1 MTNGEPTIQSDH
13 SYPTVLTT
21 ESLKGG
27 NADVVD
33 ANVHVVNAMYS
44 SLLDS
49 REIAP
54 VALRSYYVDF
64 YVTQS
69 LEGGFAQYVFTADRD
84 EVDPLIREGLESM
97 GATAHL
103 ELFNRTVEVF
113 DALSEE
119 DEERY
124 LDGDLD
130 AEEESND
137 AVRTMEELDGEFE
150 ELFETENITAL
161 NASWLLGQ
169 EGLLV
174 LDDEELSAYIERQV
188 ALLPDLE
195 ERQARA
201 DEEALDNA
209 PDFEIIIRELCDVA
223 GYELRKITMGDPN
236 YLHNGEKTLAWHFAT
251 DHGDFLMVEEDDE
264 AFMINPETQEIVA
277 AVEFEEADDD
287 EMADA

>member
-1 MTNGEPTIQSDH
+1 MTTSQNPV
-13 SYPTVLTT
+13 VLTKASI
-21 ESLKGG
+21 EAGSEE
-27 NADVVD
+27 VVD
-33 ANVHVVNAMYS
+33 ANVHVVNAMYG

-49 REIAP
+49 GEIAP
-54 VALRSYYVDF
+54 AALRSYYVDF

-103 ELFNRTVEVF
+103 ELFNRTVSVF

-130 AEEESND
+130 AEEETND

-161 NASWLLGQ
+161 NAAWLLGQ

-201 DEEALDNA
+201 DEEALDTA
-209 PDFEIIIRELCDVA
+209 PDFEVIIRELCDVA
-223 GYELRKITMGDPN
+223 GYELEKITMGDPN
-236 YLHNGEKTLAWHFAT
+236 YIHNGGKTLAWHFST
-251 DHGDFLMVEEDDE
+251 DHGDFLMVEEEDE

-277 AVEFEEADDD
+277 AVEFEEVDDD
-287 EMADA
+287 EMIEA

>member
-1 MTNGEPTIQSDH
+1 MTTSQNPV
-13 SYPTVLTT
+13 VLTKASI
-21 ESLKGG
+21 EAGSEE
-27 NADVVD
+27 VVD
-33 ANVHVVNAMYS
+33 ANVHVVNAMYG

-49 REIAP
+49 REISP

-69 LEGGFAQYVFTADRD
+69 LEGGVAQYVVTADRD
-84 EVDPLIREGLESM
+84 EVDQLIREGLESM

-103 ELFNRTVEVF
+103 ELFNRTVSVF

-130 AEEESND
+130 AEEESSD

-150 ELFETENITAL
+150 ELFETQNITAL
-161 NASWLLGQ
+161 NAAWLLGQ
-169 EGLLV
+169 ESLLV

-201 DEEALDNA
+201 DEEELDDA

-223 GYELRKITMGDPN
+223 GYELEKITMGDPN
-236 YLHNGEKTLAWHFAT
+236 YVHNGDKTLAWHFST
-251 DHGDFLMVEEDDE
+251 DHGDFLMVEEEDE

-277 AVEFEEADDD
+277 AVEFEEVDDD
-287 EMADA
+287 DMIEA

>member
-1 MTNGEPTIQSDH
+1 MTTSQDPV
-13 SYPTVLTT
+13 VLTKASI
-21 ESLKGG
+21 EAGSE
-27 NADVVD
+27 DVVD

-223 GYELRKITMGDPN
+223 GYELEKISMGDPN
-236 YLHNGEKTLAWHFAT
+236 YVHNGEKTLAWHFST
-251 DHGDFLMVEEDDE
+251 DHGDFLMVEEEDE